1 MKKLLVLGLSACL
14 LFSFT
19 GSAFAASHTNA
30 TPSKKVVHAAVT
42 KKKAV
47 NNLTHTKKH
56 AVNPKNA
63 NVKTTHKKAAKKA
76 QPKVTKN

>member
-1 MKKLLVLGLSACL
+1 
-14 LFSFT
+14 
-19 GSAFAASHTNA
+19 
-30 TPSKKVVHAAVT
+30 VVHAAVT